1 MAIHLHDMRLLTL
14 SHAASPAMRVICM
27 RATSHVFTITSGRTQ
42 RGNLSV
48 HMGRMENCSCG
59 LALEDLTGQAYN
71 EQAFRHFLA
80 IERKRATRASR
91 SFLLLLVSLRKEPG
105 ANVVINAKAASR
117 LFSGLAGCVREVDF
131 IGWYRQERVAG
142 AVLTQGA
149 ATPAAAA
156 VQGITDRV
164 TGVLGQHLS
173 ASEAQR
179 LQVRVLQLSRR
190 PK

>member
-1 MAIHLHDMRLLTL
+1 MRLIRVRG
-14 SHAASPAMRVICM
+14 ASYG
-27 RATSHVFTITSGRTQ
+27 STIASGRIQ

-48 HMGRMENCSCG
+48 RVGGMENCSCG
-59 LALEDLTGQAYN
+59 LALEDRTGQAYN

-80 IERKRATRASR
+80 IERKRAARASR

-105 ANVVINAKAASR
+105 ASVVINAKAASR

-131 IGWYRQERVAG
+131 IGWYREERVAG
-142 AVLTQGA
+142 AVLTQGVG
-149 ATPAAAA
+149 TPATAA
-156 VQGITDRV
+156 VRGIAERV
-164 TGVLGQHLS
+164 TQVLGRRLS
-173 ASEAQR
+173 GSEAQR